1 MSSGAEYVAVARRH
15 GGESKLLTAEALGA
29 LFSSTA
35 SLNAVASLQLFIPS
49 HGGNSTQ
56 YVCEYSRDGVSTYAS
71 RCAVSKLAYVGLQG
85 PEAMAGDAALDPME
99 EPQALPCNFRRLN
112 EELSSATR
120 RLVRCCEE
128 NSRCRVMA
136 CTALFVLD
144 PQGVPWFVGARDVV
158 TLPRPPREIRA
169 TTAILQSSPPEE
181 TPTPAR
187 SPRASRVPFT
197 LRSSSLSAVGSE
209 GTDFPAPCEGDYC
222 RHPAMPSPGRGAPH
236 ADVDFVTCAAKLL
249 PAADATTPA
258 VGFHSVSHRTIL
270 LDRALQRRG
279 VGLGDSAPDEALR
292 LFWAEERRNPAVYAR
307 EAWVCDRCV
316 CYYEL
321 FGSRR
326 KVEEGAV
333 RRVMRA
339 EAEAAAAKAA
349 VQAAAAADAAKAAAD
364 AAAATALAR
373 GRFAIYTPVDG
384 GSRSPPAPRRAPPTV
399 KDWRG
404 GGCQM
409 RVSQSTPA
417 LHGGLTG
424 QGGATG
430 RDSARTAAEPPLG
443 AAPPDAE
450 QGLRPPASIP
460 GSAAAKAGW
469 AASAAAGSGSA
480 GLAHAYDAARETR
493 RPGARLPAVGGRDG
507 MGASAVEKE
516 AHPDDKAG
524 EGRGSGAP
532 ERAVRGL
539 VMQRMAHAYALPL
552 EPGRGAGMV
561 EKRRP
566 QLAAAS
572 GAQVST

>member
-1 MSSGAEYVAVARRH
+1 VSGGAEYVAVARGH

-29 LFSSTA
+29 LFSTTA
-35 SLNAVASLQLFIPS
+35 SFNAVASLQLFIPS

-158 TLPRPPREIRA
+158 TLPRPPRETRA

-187 SPRASRVPFT
+187 SPQASRVSFT

-209 GTDFPAPCEGDYC
+209 GTDSPTPCGGDYC
-222 RHPAMPSPGRGAPH
+222 GHPAVPSPGRGAPH

-249 PAADATTPA
+249 PAVDATTPA
-258 VGFHSVSHRTIL
+258 IGFHSVSHRTIL

-279 VGLGDSAPDEALR
+279 VGLGDAAPDEALR
-292 LFWAEERRNPAVYAR
+292 LFLAEERRNPAVYAR

-349 VQAAAAADAAKAAAD
+349 AQVAAAKAAAD
-364 AAAATALAR
+364 AAAAAALAR
-373 GRFAIYTPVDG
+373 GRFAVYKPVDG
-384 GSRSPPAPRRAPPTV
+384 GSRSPPAPKRAPPTV

-430 RDSARTAAEPPLG
+430 RDPAAEPPLG
-443 AAPPDAE
+443 AAPPDSE
-450 QGLRPPASIP
+450 QGLRLPASIP
-460 GSAAAKAGW
+460 GSAAAQAGC
-469 AASAAAGSGSA
+469 AASAAAGSA
-480 GLAHAYDAARETR
+480 GLAHAYDAARESR

-507 MGASAVEKE
+507 MGASAVEKG

-532 ERAVRGL
+532 ERAVRDL

>member
-144 PQGVPWFVGARDVV
+144 PRGVPWFVGARDVV

-279 VGLGDSAPDEALR
+279 VGLGDAAPDEALR

-373 GRFAIYTPVDG
+373 GRFAVYTPVDG

-443 AAPPDAE
+443 AAPPDSE

-469 AASAAAGSGSA
+469 AASAAAGSA